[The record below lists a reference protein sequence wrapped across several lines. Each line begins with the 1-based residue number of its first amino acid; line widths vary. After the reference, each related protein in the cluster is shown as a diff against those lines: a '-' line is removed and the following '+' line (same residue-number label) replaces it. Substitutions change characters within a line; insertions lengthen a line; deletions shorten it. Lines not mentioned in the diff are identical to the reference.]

1 MPYQNLLP
9 QPIQDLYEVHE
20 WRHASAILSTDFSSE
35 WADLLHVLS
44 TFRLY
49 RSEVERKG
57 GSRSHI
63 SLRID
68 SLFWLRGWRPKAFE
82 TAVLVD
88 DKRHDSPTH
97 EVDNFKNSIACDV
110 EWNNKDP
117 FYDRDLNNYRLLF
130 ELRALSVG
138 IIVTRTTALQ
148 QIFKELGKGGSYGAS
163 TTHMNKLVPRVQGGS
178 GGGCPIIVF
187 GIKPAAYVDDIKSPQ
202 DFVPLPEIAAK
213 AAAAHE
219 GDGDEEDEG

>member
-1 MPYQNLLP
+1 MPYQNLIP

-20 WRHASAILSTDFSSE
+20 WRHASAILATDFPSE
-35 WADLLHVLS
+35 WADLLHVLR

-49 RSEVERKG
+49 RSEVVRRGKN
-57 GSRSHI
+57 RSHI

-68 SLFWLRGWRPKAFE
+68 SLFWQRGWRPKSFE

-88 DKRHDSPTH
+88 GARHESPTH
-97 EVDNFKNSIACDV
+97 EVDNFKNAIACDV

-148 QIFKELGKGGSYGAS
+148 QIFNQLGKGASYGAS

-187 GIKPAAYVDDIKSPQ
+187 GIKPAAYVDDITSPQ
-202 DFVPLPEIAAK
+202 DFVPLPDIAAQ
-213 AAAAHE
+213 AAAAHAGE
-219 GDGDEEDEG
+219 GDEEDEG